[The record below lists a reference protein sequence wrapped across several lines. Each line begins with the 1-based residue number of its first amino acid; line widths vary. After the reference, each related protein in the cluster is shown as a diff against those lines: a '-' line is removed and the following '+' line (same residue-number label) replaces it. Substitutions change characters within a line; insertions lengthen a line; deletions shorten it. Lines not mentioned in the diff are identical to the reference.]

1 MKGGACTPLRNL
13 TEDARTACLL
23 WSFCNNPSGRE
34 GDLKRMGCLKLRR
47 KGREE
52 RKQSLK
58 RSYIWLKLTHRGNQT
73 GTPFFLTVLLLLRK
87 LLFCSA
93 TSCCSP
99 KGEGAVDGRVDG
111 QEPGQTACEL
121 NADQQQ
127 GGRLPAAPPSS
138 PPSPIAPLSP
148 LENYCHI
155 TRLEADG

>member
-1 MKGGACTPLRNL
+1 MCTPLRNL
-13 TEDARTACLL
+13 TEDAQTPCLP

-47 KGREE
+47 GGRKE

-73 GTPFFLTVLLLLRK
+73 GPLFFAVLLLLRK

-93 TSCCSP
+93 TSCCSS
-99 KGEGAVDGRVDG
+99 KREGAGGGRMDG
-111 QEPGQTACEL
+111 QQPGQTACEL

-127 GGRLPAAPPSS
+127 GCRLPAAPPHL
-138 PPSPIAPLSP
+138 PLAPSPL
-148 LENYCHI
+148 
-155 TRLEADG
+155 